1 MCGFVSK
8 RTNMRNINH
17 VLQAISAALG
27 INSLGTITRKEDG
40 TLVAPNGIKVDPK
53 GKIHIESYGHE
64 DNVHVHIPGSMINSQ
79 LKGGSRINSHG
90 IALKN
95 EGGTWTLVFYDM
107 DENRLLDEA
116 FKSRVFQRYNEHEVK
131 DVVNKVGGQ
140 VVSAQRSVQNGQEV
154 TVVRWKAQVEVE
166 VEE

>member
-8 RTNMRNINH
+8 RTNMRNVNH

-27 INSLGTITRKEDG
+27 INSLGTITKQEDG
-40 TLVAPNGIKVDPK
+40 TLVAPDGIKVDPK
-53 GKIHIESYGHE
+53 GKIRITSYGHNE
-64 DNVHVHIPGSMINSQ
+64 DVHVHIPGAMINSQ
-79 LKGGSRINSHG
+79 LKDGRVNSAG

-107 DENRLLDEA
+107 DENGLLNEA
-116 FKSRVFQRYNEHEVK
+116 FKSKVFQRYNEHEVK
-131 DVVNKVGGQ
+131 DVVNKVGGK
-140 VVSAQRSVQNGQEV
+140 VVSSQRSVQNGQEV